1 MYSLLLAVIYLAF
14 ISLGLPDSL
23 LGAGW
28 PSMHTALGA
37 PLSAAGVISMIIS
50 GATIVSSLL
59 SERLTR
65 KFSAKNVVLFSVILS
80 SASLFAFS
88 RANSFL
94 LLCII
99 GVPYGLAAGSIDA
112 ALNNY
117 VALHYNSRHM
127 SWLHC
132 FWGVGAI
139 VSPYIM
145 SLSLTYSTWRTGYFT
160 VSMIQIG
167 IAVILA
173 ATVPLW
179 KINKD
184 PAEETGENT
193 GSFGI
198 MAALRIRGVPAVLFG
213 FLGYCAAEWTCML
226 WAASYLTETR
236 GVTEERAAAFASLVF
251 IGLTAGRFI
260 AGFFSERAGDRNM
273 IRAGTAV
280 VAVGIIM
287 IAVPALPEFF
297 SLAGFVVIGFGFAPV
312 YPSIIHSTPHNFGK
326 TASQAIIGMQMAFAY
341 VGSMF
346 APALF
351 GLISSFTGLWIMP
364 FYLAAFFVLMIIM
377 IETAFRKASNKK
389 DGSVSE

>member
-28 PSMHTALGA
+28 PSMHAEFGVS
-37 PLSAAGVISMIIS
+37 LSSAGIVSLIIS
-50 GATIVSSLL
+50 GSTIVSSLL

-65 KFSAKNVVLFSVILS
+65 KLGAKYVTLISVVVS
-80 SASLFAFS
+80 SASLFGFS
-88 RANSFL
+88 MSKSFV
-94 LLCII
+94 LLCILA
-99 GVPYGLAAGSIDA
+99 VPFGLAAGSIDA

-145 SLSLTYSTWRTGYFT
+145 SISIAHSTWRDGYST
-160 VSMIQIG
+160 VSIIQIG
-167 IAVILA
+167 IAVVLA
-173 ATVPLW
+173 AALPLW
-179 KINKD
+179 RVNKD
-184 PAEETGENT
+184 PSGPSGEGGKT
-193 GSFGI
+193 LGI
-198 MAALRIRGVPAVLFG
+198 KAAFRIPGVPAILFG

-226 WAASYLTETR
+226 WAASYLIETR
-236 GVTEERAAAFASLVF
+236 HVTEERAAAFASLVF
-251 IGLTAGRFI
+251 IGLTVGRFL
-260 AGFFSERAGDRNM
+260 AGFVSEKVGDRNM
-273 IRAGTAV
+273 IRTGTAI
-280 VAVGIIM
+280 VAVGLVL
-287 IAVPALPEFF
+287 IAIPAVPEFF
-297 SLAGFVVIGFGFAPV
+297 SLAGFVIIGFGCAPI

-346 APALF
+346 APAILGF
-351 GLISSFTGLWIMP
+351 ISSSTGLWIMP
-364 FYLAAFFVLMIIM
+364 IYLLAFFTLMIVMTEI
-377 IETAFRKASNKK
+377 AFRRAGRNKES
-389 DGSVSE
+389 GS